1 MATVDQIETAILQLP
16 PDDFQRLALW
26 FQQLDQE
33 RWDDQLAQDI
43 AAGKLKAL
51 AAEAINDFQA
61 GKFRKL

>member
-16 PDDFQRLALW
+16 PDDFRRLSRWL
-26 FQQLDQE
+26 QQLDQE
-33 RWDDQLAQDI
+33 RWDEQLAQDI
-43 AAGKLKAL
+43 AAGKLEAL